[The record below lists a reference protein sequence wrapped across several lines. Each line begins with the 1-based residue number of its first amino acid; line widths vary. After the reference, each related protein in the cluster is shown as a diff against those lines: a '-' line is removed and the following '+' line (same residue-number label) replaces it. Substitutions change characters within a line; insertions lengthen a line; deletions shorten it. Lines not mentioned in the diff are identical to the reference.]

1 MKNLETENFLNEK
14 KMIMI
19 IYYQNISIFLL
30 KVFKQQTRE

>member
-14 KMIMI
+14 KMI

-30 KVFKQQTRE
+30 KVFKQQTREW